1 MTERPRILIV
11 DDKLENLISLETVME
26 GFEVDFVRA
35 LSGNEA
41 LAKAMNNYFALAI
54 IDIQMPGMDGFE
66 TVELLRQIKHCEILP
81 VIFVSAIYKEEF
93 YIIKGIETG
102 AVDFISKPIDPRI
115 LRGKVKVF
123 LDLFN
128 QSRELKLLLEEKQ
141 LLNEELTVAKDKAES
156 AVRAKSL
163 FLANMS
169 HEIRTPMNGIVGMAD
184 LLGQTKLDA
193 EQKDYLNIIQ
203 ISGKHLLAII
213 SDILD
218 FSKIESF
225 QVEIE
230 QIVFNLRFEMQ
241 EVIHLL
247 TVAAQEKQ
255 LELKMVFA
263 DNVPETVIGDPLRI
277 KQILTNLINNAIKF
291 TTKGKV
297 TLSVEFVDQIDQ
309 ELTLRFS
316 VTDTGIGISE
326 EAQSRLFKSFSQA
339 DASMTRKF
347 GGTGL
352 GLAISKSLC
361 ELMNGTIGVESQL
374 GSGSTFW
381 FTIKLITLGTSSS
394 QQTVQENPNMDGANN
409 WNILLADDN
418 RINQKVAATI
428 LQKAGMQ
435 VILASNGQEAIDQY
449 IIHKPNAVIMDLQM
463 PEMDWLKSTRQIRS
477 YKLKTYFAPV
487 PIIAMTANTSADD
500 KKACWEVGMNHFITK
515 PFDGKYLIN
524 TVKRAIKENQ

>member
-1 MTERPRILIV
+1 
-11 DDKLENLISLETVME
+11 
-26 GFEVDFVRA
+26 
-35 LSGNEA
+35 
-41 LAKAMNNYFALAI
+41 
-54 IDIQMPGMDGFE
+54 
-66 TVELLRQIKHCEILP
+66 
-81 VIFVSAIYKEEF
+81 
-93 YIIKGIETG
+93 
-102 AVDFISKPIDPRI
+102 
-115 LRGKVKVF
+115 
-123 LDLFN
+123 
-128 QSRELKLLLEEKQ
+128 
-141 LLNEELTVAKDKAES
+141 ELTVAKDKAES

-394 QQTVQENPNMDGANN
+394 QQTVQENQNMDGANN

-449 IIHKPNAVIMDLQM
+449 IIHKPNAVIMDIQM
-463 PEMDWLKSTRQIRS
+463 PEMDGLEATRQIRS
-477 YKLKTYFAPV
+477 YELKNYLAPV

-524 TVKRAIKENQ
+524 IVERAIKENQ

>member
-394 QQTVQENPNMDGANN
+394 QQTVQENQNMDGANN

-449 IIHKPNAVIMDLQM
+449 IIHKPNAVIMDIQM
-463 PEMDWLKSTRQIRS
+463 PEMDGLEATHQIRS
-477 YKLKTYFAPV
+477 YELKNYLAPV

-524 TVKRAIKENQ
+524 IVERAIKENQ